1 LYMSEEQAQQ
11 LLQQLQMLEQ
21 HASDLSQREYT
32 LANILRE
39 TQSAIESV
47 RALGEKDDSET
58 MFPIGMGVFIKSR
71 VSSKDSIVLNVG
83 AGVTLEK
90 DRDFALNFLE
100 GKIKEVQVA
109 IQDTSAKR
117 QETMDRLEQGKQE
130 VNKLLQ
136 AGSDQHS

>member
-1 LYMSEEQAQQ
+1 MSGEQEQQ
-11 LLQQLQMLEQ
+11 LHQLQMLEQ
-21 HASDLSQREYT
+21 HANDLSQREYA

-58 MFPIGMGVFIKSR
+58 LFPVGMGVFIKSG
-71 VSSKDSIVLNVG
+71 VSSADSIVLNVG
-83 AGVTLEK
+83 AGVALEK
-90 DRDFALNFLE
+90 DRDYALNFLE

-130 VNKLLQ
+130 MSKLLQ
-136 AGSDQHS
+136 AGSHQHS

>member
-1 LYMSEEQAQQ
+1 
-11 LLQQLQMLEQ
+11 MLEQ

>member
-1 LYMSEEQAQQ
+1 MSEEQAQQ